1 MKKTVVFNMNEK
13 GSFRE
18 WGAKEGEKKDSLY
31 SKNEALRYLI
41 SFPDA
46 IKSSTGL
53 YYLTPV
59 FVTFINQ

>member
-1 MKKTVVFNMNEK
+1 MNEK